1 SGINKTHFGPSLSD
15 PDDLPA
21 RFPLRRP
28 ENAGRND
35 LQQRVRP
42 LLDRSQSADDGAVH
56 HRNRTGHAPRT
67 GNSPPLSGRAL
78 RPQMMLG
85 AHMLCGAFVF
95 LVIALI
101 LTVFGWAF
109 YEEAPKYPE
118 SVAAALLPSIL
129 ALFPSGMFVT
139 SLARDNRSAAA
150 IGFLLLNRMLFLSGA
165 TFSTER
171 MPSYLPTSAKILP
184 PASWWNCLHKTWN
197 KATLQDKSVHVAV
210 LAAIANVSGIP
221 AARFFRRE
229 DCAFLGPGPGSVD
242 KQNNALYNIFLAVRR
257 S

>member
-1 SGINKTHFGPSLSD
+1 
-15 PDDLPA
+15 
-21 RFPLRRP
+21 
-28 ENAGRND
+28 
-35 LQQRVRP
+35 
-42 LLDRSQSADDGAVH
+42 
-56 HRNRTGHAPRT
+56 
-67 GNSPPLSGRAL
+67 
-78 RPQMMLG
+78 MMLG

-95 LVIALI
+95 LVSALI